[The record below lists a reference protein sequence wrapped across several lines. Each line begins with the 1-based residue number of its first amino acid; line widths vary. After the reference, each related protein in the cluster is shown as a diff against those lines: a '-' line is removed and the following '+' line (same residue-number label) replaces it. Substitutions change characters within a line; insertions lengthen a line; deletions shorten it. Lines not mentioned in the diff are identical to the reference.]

1 MKKILAILFLVLII
15 GCGSGLDLQPV
26 EGIIQWQGKPVKSGT
41 INFRSEDGRFV
52 GTGTIVDGAY
62 KIPKISGLVPGNY
75 LVAISYPYQKNPAPK
90 DGEAPGESRAVR
102 EILPL
107 KYANGSTL
115 KAEIKI
121 GPNEV
126 SFDLK

>member
-1 MKKILAILFLVLII
+1 MKKIVAILFLVLTT
-15 GCGSGLDLQPV
+15 GCGSEPNLQPV
-26 EGIIQWQGKPVKSGT
+26 SGIVQWQGKPVKSGT

-52 GTGTIVDGAY
+52 GTGTIVDGDY

-75 LVAISYPYQKNPAPK
+75 LVAISYPDQKSPTPK

-107 KYANGSTL
+107 KYANGSAL
-115 KAEIKI
+115 KAEIKT
-121 GPNEV
+121 GLNEV